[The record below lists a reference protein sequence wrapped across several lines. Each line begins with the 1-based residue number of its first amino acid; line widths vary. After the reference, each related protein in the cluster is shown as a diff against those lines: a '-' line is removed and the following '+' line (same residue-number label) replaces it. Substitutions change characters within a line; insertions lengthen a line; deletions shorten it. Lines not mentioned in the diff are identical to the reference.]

1 MKDILT
7 QYNLASAGDLSAIK
21 YLIANMGEGKLLKTN
36 YLSLLRWYTF
46 LGKEKDSETYT
57 KLFSPIEYTIS
68 DSVVI
73 KPHYEEIQEFTY
85 LKNEIMEKVS
95 EVLPDVEAWEK
106 EKREEAL
113 KKETEE
119 KARRLAEQEKTAREA
134 AEKEAALKREAEE
147 KARRLA
153 EQEKAA
159 REAAEKEAAL
169 KREAEEKAKRLAE
182 EKARRLA
189 EQEKAAREAAENE
202 KRLRIQKAEK
212 SFTRVLNDFIKAK
225 KTIEFREFLF
235 KKTEIRIINMP
246 ITWRIWKAVMALD
259 DIEKWDEEQNEKKS
273 PQETKKVKKP
283 TLDSYLS
290 KDDLGD
296 FLIKFN
302 KLVTKMNDNNTYD
315 YLRNNGSTREKL
327 RKMYEIRDAEYLYI
341 KED

>member
-21 YLIANMGEGKLLKTN
+21 HLIANMGEGKLLKTN
-36 YLSLLRWYTF
+36 NLSLLRWYTF

-113 KKETEE
+113 RK
-119 KARRLAEQEKTAREA
+119 
-134 AEKEAALKREAEE
+134 EAEE

-169 KREAEEKAKRLAE
+169 KREAE

-302 KLVTKMNDNNTYD
+302 KLVTKMNDNNIYD

>member
-1 MKDILT
+1 MEELLK
-7 QYNLASAGDLSAIK
+7 QYKLASIGDLSAIR
-21 YLIANMGEGKLLKTN
+21 YLITNMRDGKLLKTN
-36 YLSLLRWYTF
+36 CSSLLQWHIH
-46 LGKEKDSETYT
+46 LAKENDLQAYA
-57 KLFSPIEYTIS
+57 KLFSPIDYTIS
-68 DSVVI
+68 ESIVV
-73 KPHYEEIQEFTY
+73 KPHYVEIQELTN
-85 LKNEIMEKVS
+85 LKNEVMEKVS
-95 EVLPDVEAWEK
+95 QVFPDVEAWEK

-113 KKETEE
+113 RKEAEE
-119 KARRLAEQEKTAREA
+119 KARRLAEQEKAAREA

-302 KLVTKMNDNNTYD
+302 KLVTKMNDNNIYD

-327 RKMYEIRDAEYLYI
+327 RKMYKIRDAEYLYI

>member
-36 YLSLLRWYTF
+36 NLSLLRWYTF

-113 KKETEE
+113 RK
-119 KARRLAEQEKTAREA
+119 
-134 AEKEAALKREAEE
+134 EAEE

-169 KREAEEKAKRLAE
+169 KREAE

-302 KLVTKMNDNNTYD
+302 KLVTKMNDNNIYD

-327 RKMYEIRDAEYLYI
+327 RKMYKIRDAEYLYI

>member
-21 YLIANMGEGKLLKTN
+21 HLIANMGEGKLLKTN
-36 YLSLLRWYTF
+36 NLSLLRWYTF
-46 LGKEKDSETYT
+46 LGKEKDSEAYT

-113 KKETEE
+113 RK
-119 KARRLAEQEKTAREA
+119 
-134 AEKEAALKREAEE
+134 EAEE

-169 KREAEEKAKRLAE
+169 KREAE

-225 KTIEFREFLF
+225 KT
-235 KKTEIRIINMP
+235 
-246 ITWRIWKAVMALD
+246 
-259 DIEKWDEEQNEKKS
+259 
-273 PQETKKVKKP
+273 
-283 TLDSYLS
+283 
-290 KDDLGD
+290 
-296 FLIKFN
+296 
-302 KLVTKMNDNNTYD
+302 TY
-315 YLRNNGSTREKL
+315 S
-327 RKMYEIRDAEYLYI
+327 
-341 KED
+341 

>member
-113 KKETEE
+113 RK
-119 KARRLAEQEKTAREA
+119 
-134 AEKEAALKREAEE
+134 EAEE

-169 KREAEEKAKRLAE
+169 KREAE

>member
-1 MKDILT
+1 MEELLK
-7 QYNLASAGDLSAIK
+7 QYKLASIGDLSAIR
-21 YLIANMGEGKLLKTN
+21 YLITNMRDGKLLKTN
-36 YLSLLRWYTF
+36 CSSLLQWHIH
-46 LGKEKDSETYT
+46 LAKENDLQAYA
-57 KLFSPIEYTIS
+57 KLFSPIDYTIS
-68 DSVVI
+68 ESIVV
-73 KPHYEEIQEFTY
+73 KPHYVEIQELTN
-85 LKNEIMEKVS
+85 LKNEVMEKVS
-95 EVLPDVEAWEK
+95 QVFPDVEAWEK

-113 KKETEE
+113 RK
-119 KARRLAEQEKTAREA
+119 
-134 AEKEAALKREAEE
+134 EAEE

-169 KREAEEKAKRLAE
+169 KREAEEKAKRLLE

-189 EQEKAAREAAENE
+189 EQEKAAREA
-202 KRLRIQKAEK
+202 RIQKAEM
-212 SFTRVLNDFIKAK
+212 SFTRVLNNFIKAK
-225 KTIEFREFLF
+225 RTIEYREFLF
-235 KKTEIRIINMP
+235 KKTEIRIINKP

-259 DIEKWDEEQNEKKS
+259 DMEKWDEEKNEKKC
-273 PQETKKVKKP
+273 PQETKKIKKP

-302 KLVTKMNDNNTYD
+302 KLVTKMNDNNIYD

>member
-36 YLSLLRWYTF
+36 NLSLLRWYTF
-46 LGKEKDSETYT
+46 LGKEKDSEAYT

-119 KARRLAEQEKTAREA
+119 KARRLAEQEKT
-134 AEKEAALKREAEE
+134 
-147 KARRLA
+147 
-153 EQEKAA
+153 
-159 REAAEKEAAL
+159 
-169 KREAEEKAKRLAE
+169 
-182 EKARRLA
+182 
-189 EQEKAAREAAENE
+189 AREAAENE

>member
-21 YLIANMGEGKLLKTN
+21 HLIANMGEGKLLKTN
-36 YLSLLRWYTF
+36 NLSLLRWYTF

-113 KKETEE
+113 RK
-119 KARRLAEQEKTAREA
+119 
-134 AEKEAALKREAEE
+134 EAEE

-169 KREAEEKAKRLAE
+169 KREAE

-302 KLVTKMNDNNTYD
+302 KLVTKMNDNNIYD

-327 RKMYEIRDAEYLYI
+327 RKMYKIRDAEYLYI
-341 KED
+341 KKD

>member
-147 KARRLA
+147 KARC
-153 EQEKAA
+153 
-159 REAAEKEAAL
+159 
-169 KREAEEKAKRLAE
+169 
-182 EKARRLA
+182 LA

-302 KLVTKMNDNNTYD
+302 KLVTKMNDNNIYD

>member
-21 YLIANMGEGKLLKTN
+21 HLIANMGEGKLLKTN
-36 YLSLLRWYTF
+36 NLSLLRWYTF

-113 KKETEE
+113 RK
-119 KARRLAEQEKTAREA
+119 
-134 AEKEAALKREAEE
+134 EAEE

-159 REAAEKEAAL
+159 REAAEKE
-169 KREAEEKAKRLAE
+169 KREAE

-235 KKTEIRIINMP
+235 KKTMIRIINMP

-302 KLVTKMNDNNTYD
+302 KLVTKMNDNNIYD

-327 RKMYEIRDAEYLYI
+327 RKMYKIRDAEYLYI

>member
-21 YLIANMGEGKLLKTN
+21 HLIANMGEGKLLKTN
-36 YLSLLRWYTF
+36 NLSLLRWYTF

-113 KKETEE
+113 KKET
-119 KARRLAEQEKTAREA
+119 
-134 AEKEAALKREAEE
+134 EE

>member
-36 YLSLLRWYTF
+36 NLSLLRWYTF

-147 KARRLA
+147 KARC
-153 EQEKAA
+153 
-159 REAAEKEAAL
+159 
-169 KREAEEKAKRLAE
+169 
-182 EKARRLA
+182 LA

>member
-1 MKDILT
+1 MEELLK
-7 QYNLASAGDLSAIK
+7 QYKLASIGDLSAIRC
-21 YLIANMGEGKLLKTN
+21 LISNMGDEKLLKTN
-36 YLSLLRWYTF
+36 NSSLLQWHIH
-46 LGKEKDSETYT
+46 LAKENDLQAYA
-57 KLFSPIEYTIS
+57 KLFSPIDYTIS
-68 DSVVI
+68 ESIVV
-73 KPHYEEIQEFTY
+73 KPHYEEIQEFTN

-95 EVLPDVEAWEK
+95 QVLPDIEAWEK
-106 EKREEAL
+106 EKQEEAL
-113 KKETEE
+113 RK
-119 KARRLAEQEKTAREA
+119 
-134 AEKEAALKREAEE
+134 EAEE

-169 KREAEEKAKRLAE
+169 KREAEERARHLEEQEKAALEAAAKEAALKREAEEKAKRLAE

-189 EQEKAAREAAENE
+189 EQEKAAHEAAENE

-225 KTIEFREFLF
+225 RTIEYREFLF

-259 DIEKWDEEQNEKKS
+259 DMEKWDEEQNKKKS
-273 PQETKKVKKP
+273 SQETKKIKKP

-296 FLIKFN
+296 FLVKFN
-302 KLVTKMNDNNTYD
+302 KLVTKMNDDNTYD
-315 YLRNNGSTREKL
+315 YLRNNESAREKL
-327 RKMYEIRDAEYLYI
+327 RKMYKIRDAEYLYI
-341 KED
+341 KES

>member
-1 MKDILT
+1 MEELLK
-7 QYNLASAGDLSAIK
+7 QYKLASIGDLSAIR
-21 YLIANMGEGKLLKTN
+21 YLITNMRDGKLLKTN
-36 YLSLLRWYTF
+36 CSSLLQWHIH
-46 LGKEKDSETYT
+46 LAKENDLQAYA
-57 KLFSPIEYTIS
+57 KLFSPIDYTIS
-68 DSVVI
+68 ESIVV
-73 KPHYEEIQEFTY
+73 KPHYVEIQELTN
-85 LKNEIMEKVS
+85 LKNEVMEKVS
-95 EVLPDVEAWEK
+95 QVFPDVEAWEK

-113 KKETEE
+113 RKEAEE
-119 KARRLAEQEKTAREA
+119 KARRLAEQEKAAREA

-169 KREAEEKAKRLAE
+169 KREAEEKAKRLLE

-189 EQEKAAREAAENE
+189 EQEKAAREA
-202 KRLRIQKAEK
+202 RIQKAEM
-212 SFTRVLNDFIKAK
+212 SFTRVLNNFIKAK
-225 KTIEFREFLF
+225 RTIEYREFLF
-235 KKTEIRIINMP
+235 KKTEIRIINKP

-259 DIEKWDEEQNEKKS
+259 DMEKWDEEQNEKKC
-273 PQETKKVKKP
+273 PQETKKIKKP

-302 KLVTKMNDNNTYD
+302 KLVTKMDDNNTYD
-315 YLRNNGSTREKL
+315 YLRNNRSAREKL